1 MHLPLGFY
9 AVGSRVFMKFPLKM
23 VKNVNLL
30 RRYMDFVPKI
40 SNRKISNVQFDR
52 ITSGTGVNAVS
63 ALAVG
68 ETSPQVVLYIHGGG
82 FVFGSADAYKK
93 FVSKITARLGIQAII
108 PDYALAPEHPFPAGF
123 NDVLNSYVAL
133 LDQGY
138 SGKDIALMGD
148 SAGGNLLLAALAE
161 MPKRDI
167 PQPACAVA
175 FTAQTD
181 FTFQGTSLL
190 NNRKSDCVLVSD
202 RYLELREKYLGD
214 ADPRD
219 PRASPLFADFRHA
232 PPVQIQVAKR
242 EILYDDNVA
251 MAEKLIADGVDV
263 ELIEYDHGFHGFQLL
278 AGKEA
283 SADAALDRATQF
295 IATHLNH

>member
-68 ETSPQVVLYIHGGG
+68 EPSPQVVLYIHGGG

-108 PDYALAPEHPFPAGF
+108 PDYALAPEHPF
-123 NDVLNSYVAL
+123 
-133 LDQGY
+133 
-138 SGKDIALMGD
+138 
-148 SAGGNLLLAALAE
+148 LLALT
-161 MPKRDI
+161 M
-167 PQPACAVA
+167 
-175 FTAQTD
+175 F
-181 FTFQGTSLL
+181 
-190 NNRKSDCVLVSD
+190 
-202 RYLELREKYLGD
+202 
-214 ADPRD
+214 
-219 PRASPLFADFRHA
+219 
-232 PPVQIQVAKR
+232 
-242 EILYDDNVA
+242 
-251 MAEKLIADGVDV
+251 
-263 ELIEYDHGFHGFQLL
+263 
-278 AGKEA
+278 
-283 SADAALDRATQF
+283 
-295 IATHLNH
+295 